1 MRTCDQ
7 ACDRRNL
14 FWNILNTVRL
24 VTKYTSKFN
33 EKINEFM
40 HLGVIP
46 HVLVIKE
53 EENIELQMGFC
64 HHKVLSIPISTPRVF
79 TIRFFFFYHL

>member
-7 ACDRRNL
+7 ACDKRNL

-46 HVLVIKE
+46 HVLVTKE
-53 EENIELQMGFC
+53 EENI
-64 HHKVLSIPISTPRVF
+64 
-79 TIRFFFFYHL
+79 